1 MPTKLWLDV
10 TSSKTN
16 RFHLF
21 SFNLFIILCSKGDLE
36 NAVECLEL
44 YVKVSEKSGAIESLA
59 KSCRAAGTIFNTL
72 VIMDTACTGTLD
84 IF

>member
-1 MPTKLWLDV
+1 MSRVVRLTEFV
-10 TSSKTN
+10 C
-16 RFHLF
+16 F
-21 SFNLFIILCSKGDLE
+21 SFKLFILCSKGDLE